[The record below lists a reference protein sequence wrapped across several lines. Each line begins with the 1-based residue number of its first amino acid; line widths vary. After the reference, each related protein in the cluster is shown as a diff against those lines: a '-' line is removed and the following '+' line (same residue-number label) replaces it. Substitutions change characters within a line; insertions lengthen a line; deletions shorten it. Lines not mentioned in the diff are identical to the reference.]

1 MTESR
6 RRYDRVPFFESCT
19 ILRHG
24 GESATY
30 QSLDLGAGGFAFQCD
45 RLFMEGEQITAIFG
59 NNIKEKGIVAY
70 CDQYEND
77 KFRVGVNF
85 VKARDND

>member
-19 ILRHG
+19 ILRDSG
-24 GESATY
+24 QSATY
-30 QSLDLGAGGFAFQCD
+30 KSLDLGAGGFAFQCD
-45 RLFMEGEQITAIFG
+45 QLFLEGEQITAIFG
-59 NNIKEKGIVAY
+59 GKIKEKGTVTY
-70 CDQYEND
+70 CDKFEDD

-85 VKARDND
+85 VKARDKA